1 MKKNK
6 LIWFVVLGAI
16 LIVGLW
22 LVSWILID
30 CNIENSTNRGE
41 FGDKFGAINS
51 LFSGLAFLGLII
63 TLLFQKEELELQRQE
78 LAETRK
84 ELEGQKKEFEE

>member
-6 LIWFVVLGAI
+6 LIWFIVFGAI
-16 LIVGLW
+16 LIVALW
-22 LVSWILID
+22 VCSWILID
-30 CNIENSTNRGE
+30 CNIDSSTNRGE

-63 TLLFQKEELELQRQE
+63 TLLFQKEEL
-78 LAETRK
+78 
-84 ELEGQKKEFEE
+84 

>member
-6 LIWFVVLGAI
+6 FVWSIIIGII
-16 LIVGLW
+16 LIGLLWGGSW
-22 LVSWILID
+22 LLID
-30 CNIENSTNRGE
+30 FNIENSTNRGE

-51 LFSGLAFLGLII
+51 LFSGLAFLGLIV

-84 ELEGQKKEFEE
+84 DLNY